1 MLVTVGPALGAVDS
15 VPLGVLVGSGD
26 VGLTVGT
33 LRGDLVVLI
42 LGEHDGSLVDLT
54 EGDALGHGVS
64 TSEGRRDGM
73 EENRAPVGVVVGRT
87 VGKKNGFPVG
97 PIDGAALGKLEG
109 TFVDVGI
116 LLGNLVGLRLS
127 EDDGSV
133 VDLTDSDTLG

>member
-1 MLVTVGPALGAVDS
+1 MLVTVGPALGAAEDS
-15 VPLGVLVGSGD
+15 VLLGVLVGSRD

-33 LRGDLVVLI
+33 LRGDFVVVLI
-42 LGEHDGSLVDLT
+42 LGEQDGNLVDPT

-64 TSEGRRDGM
+64 INEGRQDGM
-73 EENRAPVGVVVGRT
+73 DKDRAPVGVVVGRK
-87 VGKKNGFPVG
+87 VGKKNGFPV
-97 PIDGAALGKLEG
+97 DGAALGKFEG

-133 VDLTDSDTLG
+133 VDLTDSDRLG